1 MIFFE
6 EYQIKISNIESIS
19 EEVYQY
25 KIEAP
30 QFVTINEI
38 ISGLIANENISRV
51 KEINYS
57 C

>member
-1 MIFFE
+1 MIFE
-6 EYQIKISNIESIS
+6 EYQIKISNIELIS